1 MNVLSKKKFKNE
13 FIYNN
18 RELSWLSFNSR
29 ILEEANDFSHPIMEC
44 AKFLG
49 ISASNLDEFFMVRVS
64 GLIKRIVKNFKK
76 KDIYGMKAKKIFK
89 KLRKKAHKFYKKQYK
104 CYNGFLLPKLKKFGI
119 KFLSMHEVDDSQ
131 RIFLKD
137 YFKNTIYPVLTPL
150 AIDVGRPFPFL
161 VGKNLNIAVELA
173 DERDRRLFG
182 VVSIPSV
189 LKRYIKLPGDGNFYV
204 LLEELIESEI
214 RNIFEIYEV
223 RSSRIFRVT
232 RNSDLDV
239 NEDTENLLQE
249 VKRTI
254 KKRKRGDVVRL
265 EISDYGDKKIKKFL
279 MKNLNVKSYDVY
291 EAFGPIDLSF
301 LSKFYRESWDNSLK
315 FARQEPVSVFKNLS
329 DGKIFDVIRK
339 KDVLVCH
346 PFESF
351 DAVVEFVRQAAID
364 PNVIAIKQ
372 TLYRV
377 SGNSPIIDALIQAVE
392 NGKQV
397 TTFVELKARFD
408 EENNILWAQKLEKSG
423 CHVIHGIPGYKIH
436 CKAIMIIR
444 KEGNNIRRYVHL
456 GTGNY
461 NDITAKYY
469 TDIGLF
475 TSNKKI
481 SEDTANLFN
490 FLTGYSE
497 NKDYKKLIVSP
508 HGTRKSILE
517 LIDNEIKNSKKNIK
531 SRIIFK
537 VNALIDKE
545 IIDKLYEASCANV
558 KIELIVRGICGL
570 IPGIKNLSENIKV
583 RSIVGR
589 LLEHSRIFYF
599 ENAENNKIYVGS
611 ADMMKRNL
619 DKRVEALFPI
629 EDPDIKSRIINM
641 LKIMLEDNVNAREMD
656 NKSEFHRIVPGKN
669 AKLINS
675 QSEFFDLAKKY
686 YK

>member
-1 MNVLSKKKFKNE
+1 MSKKKSKNK
-13 FIYNN
+13 FVYNN

-29 ILEEANDFSHPIMEC
+29 ILEEANDYSHPILEC

-64 GLIKRIVKNFKK
+64 GLIKKIVKNFRK

-89 KLRKKAHKFYKKQYK
+89 KLRKKMHKFYKKQYK
-104 CYNGFLLPKLKKFGI
+104 CYNGFLIPKLKKIGI
-119 KFLSMHEVDDSQ
+119 KFLSMNELDDSQ
-131 RIFLKD
+131 RMFLKD
-137 YFKNTIYPVLTPL
+137 YFKNTVYPVLTPL
-150 AIDVGRPFPFL
+150 AIDSGRPFPFL

-173 DERDRRLFG
+173 DERDHRLFG

-189 LKRYIKLPGDGNFYV
+189 LNRYIKLPGDNNFYV
-204 LLEELIESEI
+204 LIENLIESEI
-214 RNIFEIYEV
+214 QSIFELYEV
-223 RSSRIFRVT
+223 RSSRIFRIT

-265 EISDYGDKKIKKFL
+265 EVSDYGDKKIKKFL
-279 MKNLNVKSYDVY
+279 AKNLKVKKYDIY

-301 LSKFYRESWDNSLK
+301 LSKFYRESWDSSLK
-315 FARQEPVSVFKNLS
+315 FAKQESVSVFKNIKNN
-329 DGKIFDVIRK
+329 KIFDLIRK
-339 KDVLVCH
+339 KDILVCH

-351 DAVVEFVRQAAID
+351 DAVIEFVRQAAID

-408 EENNILWAQKLEKSG
+408 EENNIIWAQKLEKSG

-481 SEDTANLFN
+481 GEDVANLFN

-497 NKDYKKLIVSP
+497 NKNYKKLIVSP
-508 HGTRKSILE
+508 HGTRKQILE
-517 LIDNEIKNSKKNIK
+517 MIDNEIKNAKKNIK
-531 SRIIFK
+531 SKIIFK
-537 VNALIDKE
+537 VNALVDKE
-545 IIDKLYEASCANV
+545 IIDKLYEASCAGV

-570 IPGIKNLSENIKV
+570 IPGIKKLSENIKI

-599 ENAENNKIYVGS
+599 ENAENNKIYIGS

-629 EDPDIKSRIINM
+629 EDSDIKARVINM
-641 LKIMLEDNVNAREMD
+641 LKIMLEDNVNAREMN
-656 NKSEFHRIVPGKN
+656 NKGEFHRVIPGKN

-675 QSEFFDLAKKY
+675 QSEFFDLAQKY

>member
-1 MNVLSKKKFKNE
+1 MSKKKSKNK
-13 FIYNN
+13 FVYNN

-29 ILEEANDFSHPIMEC
+29 ILEEANDYSHPILEC

-64 GLIKRIVKNFKK
+64 GLIKKIVKNFRK

-89 KLRKKAHKFYKKQYK
+89 KLRKKMHKFYKKQYK
-104 CYNGFLLPKLKKFGI
+104 CYNGFLIPKLKKIGI
-119 KFLSMHEVDDSQ
+119 KFLSMNELDDSQ
-131 RIFLKD
+131 RMFLKD
-137 YFKNTIYPVLTPL
+137 YFKNTVYPVLTPL
-150 AIDVGRPFPFL
+150 AIDSGRPFPFL

-173 DERDRRLFG
+173 DERDHRLFG

-189 LKRYIKLPGDGNFYV
+189 LNRYIKLPGDNNFYV
-204 LLEELIESEI
+204 LIENLIESEI
-214 RNIFEIYEV
+214 QSIFELYEV
-223 RSSRIFRVT
+223 RSSRIFRIT

-265 EISDYGDKKIKKFL
+265 EVSDYGDKKIKKFL
-279 MKNLNVKSYDVY
+279 AKNLKVKKYDIY

-301 LSKFYRESWDNSLK
+301 LSKFYRESWDSSLK
-315 FARQEPVSVFKNLS
+315 FAKQESLSVFKNIKNN
-329 DGKIFDVIRK
+329 KIFDLIRK
-339 KDVLVCH
+339 KDILVCH

-351 DAVVEFVRQAAID
+351 DAVIEFVRQAAID

-408 EENNILWAQKLEKSG
+408 EENNIIWAQKLEKSG

-481 SEDTANLFN
+481 GEDVANLFN

-497 NKDYKKLIVSP
+497 NKNYKKLIVSP
-508 HGTRKSILE
+508 HGTRKQILE
-517 LIDNEIKNSKKNIK
+517 MIDNEIKNAKKNIK
-531 SRIIFK
+531 SKIIFK
-537 VNALIDKE
+537 VNALVDKE
-545 IIDKLYEASCANV
+545 IIDKLYEASCAGV

-570 IPGIKNLSENIKV
+570 IPGIKKLSENIKI

-599 ENAENNKIYVGS
+599 ENAENNKIYIGS

-629 EDPDIKSRIINM
+629 EDSDIKARVINM
-641 LKIMLEDNVNAREMD
+641 LKIMLEDNVNAREMN
-656 NKSEFHRIVPGKN
+656 NKGEFHRVIPGKN

-675 QSEFFDLAKKY
+675 QSEFFDLAQKY

>member
-1 MNVLSKKKFKNE
+1 MSKKKSKNK
-13 FIYNN
+13 FVYNN

-29 ILEEANDFSHPIMEC
+29 ILEEANDYSHPILEC

-64 GLIKRIVKNFKK
+64 GLIKKIVKNFRK

-89 KLRKKAHKFYKKQYK
+89 KLRKKMHKFYKKQYK
-104 CYNGFLLPKLKKFGI
+104 CYNGFLIPKLKKIGI
-119 KFLSMHEVDDSQ
+119 KFLSMNELDDSQ
-131 RIFLKD
+131 RMFLKD
-137 YFKNTIYPVLTPL
+137 YFKNTVYPVLTPL
-150 AIDVGRPFPFL
+150 AIDSGRPFPFL

-173 DERDRRLFG
+173 DERDHRLFG

-189 LKRYIKLPGDGNFYV
+189 LNRYIKLPGDNNFYV
-204 LLEELIESEI
+204 LIENLIESEI
-214 RNIFEIYEV
+214 QSIFELYEV
-223 RSSRIFRVT
+223 RSSRIFRIT

-265 EISDYGDKKIKKFL
+265 EVSDYGDKKIKKFL
-279 MKNLNVKSYDVY
+279 AKNLKVKKYDIY

-301 LSKFYRESWDNSLK
+301 LSKFYRESWDSSLK
-315 FARQEPVSVFKNLS
+315 FAKQESVSVFKNIKNN
-329 DGKIFDVIRK
+329 KIFDLIRK
-339 KDVLVCH
+339 KDILVCH

-351 DAVVEFVRQAAID
+351 DAVIEFVRQAAID

-377 SGNSPIIDALIQAVE
+377 SGNSPIIDSLIQAVE

-408 EENNILWAQKLEKSG
+408 EENNIIWAQKLEKSG

-481 SEDTANLFN
+481 GEDVANLFN

-497 NKDYKKLIVSP
+497 NKNYKKLIVSP
-508 HGTRKSILE
+508 HGTRKQILE
-517 LIDNEIKNSKKNIK
+517 MIDNEIKNAKKNIK
-531 SRIIFK
+531 SKIIFK
-537 VNALIDKE
+537 VNALVDKE
-545 IIDKLYEASCANV
+545 IIDKLYEASCAGV

-570 IPGIKNLSENIKV
+570 IPGIKKLSENIKI

-599 ENAENNKIYVGS
+599 ENAENNKIYIGS

-629 EDPDIKSRIINM
+629 EDSDIKARVINM
-641 LKIMLEDNVNAREMD
+641 LKIMLEDNVNAREMN
-656 NKSEFHRIVPGKN
+656 NKGEFHRVIPGKN

-675 QSEFFDLAKKY
+675 QSEFFDLAQKY

>member
-1 MNVLSKKKFKNE
+1 MSKKKSKNK

-18 RELSWLSFNSR
+18 RELSWLSFNAR
-29 ILEEANDFSHPIMEC
+29 ILEEANDYDHPILEC

-64 GLIKRIVKNFKK
+64 NLLKKIDKKPGK
-76 KDIYGMKAKKIFK
+76 KDIYGMKAKKVFK
-89 KLRKKAHKFYKKQYK
+89 KLRKKMHKFYKKQYK
-104 CYNGFLLPKLKKFGI
+104 CYNGFLIPKLKKIGI
-119 KFLSMHEVDDSQ
+119 KFLSMNELDDSQ

-137 YFKNTIYPVLTPL
+137 YFKNTVYPVLTPL
-150 AIDVGRPFPFL
+150 AIDSGRPFPFL

-173 DERDRRLFG
+173 DERDHRLFG

-189 LKRYIKLPGDGNFYV
+189 LNRYIKLPGDNNFYM
-204 LLEELIESEI
+204 LLENLIESEI
-214 RNIFEIYEV
+214 QSIFELYEV
-223 RSSRIFRVT
+223 RSSRIFRIT

-265 EISDYGDKKIKKFL
+265 EVSDYGDKKIKKFL
-279 MKNLNVKSYDVY
+279 AKNLKVKKYDIY

-301 LSKFYRESWDNSLK
+301 LSKFYRESWDSSLK
-315 FARQEPVSVFKNLS
+315 FAKQEPVSVFKNI
-329 DGKIFDVIRK
+329 KNNKVFDLIRK
-339 KDVLVCH
+339 KDILVCH

-377 SGNSPIIDALIQAVE
+377 SGNSPIIDSLIQAVE

-408 EENNILWAQKLEKSG
+408 EENNIIWAQKLEKSG

-461 NDITAKYY
+461 NDITARYY

-481 SEDTANLFN
+481 GEDVANLFN

-497 NKDYKKLIVSP
+497 NKNYKKLIVSP
-508 HGTRKSILE
+508 HGTRKQILE
-517 LIDNEIKNSKKNIK
+517 MIDNEIKNAKKNIK
-531 SRIIFK
+531 SKIIFK
-537 VNALIDKE
+537 VNALVDKE
-545 IIDKLYEASCANV
+545 IIDKLYEASCSGV

-570 IPGIKNLSENIKV
+570 IPGIKKLSENIKI

-599 ENAENNKIYVGS
+599 ENAENNKIYIGS

-629 EDPDIKSRIINM
+629 EDSDIKARIINM
-641 LKIMLEDNVNAREMD
+641 LKIMLEDNVNAREMN
-656 NKSEFHRIVPGKN
+656 NKGEFRRVISGKN

-675 QSEFFDLAKKY
+675 QSEFFDLARKY